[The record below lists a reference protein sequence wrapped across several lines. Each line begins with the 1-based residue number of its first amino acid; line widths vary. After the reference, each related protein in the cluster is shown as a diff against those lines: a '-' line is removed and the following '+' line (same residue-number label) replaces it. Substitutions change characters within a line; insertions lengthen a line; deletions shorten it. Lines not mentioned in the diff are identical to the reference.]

1 MFWIFYWTVANYDVS
16 IKIAVAGAKQLDK
29 VNKKTAELQ
38 KNINEINRKAEQGT
52 AGMPVVRNFEN
63 LSKAVT
69 DARSALDKA
78 AIGTKEFNQAVKNV
92 VKVED
97 KFNRQQ
103 KIKNRALKVEE
114 LRIKEGLTLKLLSN
128 NFFSFCNSF
137 NLTNSGGDNGLS
149 LAMSVRLFI
158 SVIFSLIWLFKLE
171 FKILFLKGLF
181 LTNGL
186 SPSYCAIF
194 LEILCPGSDCISPM

>member
-1 MFWIFYWTVANYDVS
+1 MANYDVS

-114 LRIKEGLTLKLLSN
+114 LRMKEGITLKAAKIRVTQEEIEAEARLAKAKERTANADRIAATKRRNRIIQSAGIGGGFPLL
-128 NFFSFCNSF
+128 F
-137 NLTNSGGDNGLS
+137 GGG
-149 LAMSVRLFI
+149 I
-158 SVIFSLIWLFKLE
+158 
-171 FKILFLKGLF
+171 
-181 LTNGL
+181 
-186 SPSYCAIF
+186 
-194 LEILCPGSDCISPM
+194 PGA